1 MHRAF
6 LLESLRATSTEA
18 IQHGAC
24 LGLGLAGLGTED
36 EEVYE
41 DLKNVLYMDSAVR
54 RYSANMCPAT
64 RFWRIFIPIRLFRL
78 RMTKIKRWPL
88 AATFW

>member
-1 MHRAF
+1 MADGRVCCCVHRTF

-24 LGLGLAGLGTED
+24 LGLGLAGLGTQD

-41 DLKNVLYMDSAVR
+41 DLKNVLYMDSAVSSDCVSR
-54 RYSANMCPAT
+54 DLPHGPLGGMC
-64 RFWRIFIPIRLFRL
+64 FQSC
-78 RMTKIKRWPL
+78 
-88 AATFW
+88 